1 MRASDSPVVRAVAL
15 LCAGLIG
22 VSSCAVT
29 TPSRPLT
36 PEEQRMRAQAAD
48 FNRTIA
54 EGVVFGALLGAMAG
68 AATGAAVKSK
78 NRGEGAAIGAAIG
91 ALAGGVLGGAAG
103 SYYADKK
110 QQYANEEQRLNSI
123 IADLRQQNTE
133 LAKLV
138 DSTRIV
144 VAADQQRLNQIDQD
158 LASKRISRQ
167 QAQRQ
172 LAAVDENIRFLQQ
185 TVSTLRERRADW
197 QAVADN
203 ARADTA
209 SGRVQQMDQE
219 IDRLEQQIR
228 LMESEL
234 NALTS
239 RRASVVG

>member
-1 MRASDSPVVRAVAL
+1 MRKPGSLPFRGLAIA
-15 LCAGLIG
+15 CAGLIG
-22 VSSCAVT
+22 VSGCAAT
-29 TPSRPLT
+29 QPSRPLT
-36 PEEQRMRAQAAD
+36 PAEQRMRAQAAD

-91 ALAGGVLGGAAG
+91 ALAGGLAGGIAG

-110 QQYANEEQRLNSI
+110 QQYANEEARLNSI
-123 IADLRQQNTE
+123 VADLRQQNTE
-133 LAKLV
+133 LAALV
-138 DSTRIV
+138 DSTRTV
-144 VAADQQRLNQIDQD
+144 VAEDQRRLDQINQD
-158 LASKRISRQ
+158 LAANRITRQ

-172 LAAVDENIRFLQQ
+172 LADVDGNIRFLQQ
-185 TVSTLRERRADW
+185 TVATLKERQADW
-197 QAVADN
+197 KAVAES
-203 ARADTA
+203 ARSDTSSA
-209 SGRVQQMDQE
+209 RIQQMDQE
-219 IDRLEQQIR
+219 INRLEQQIS